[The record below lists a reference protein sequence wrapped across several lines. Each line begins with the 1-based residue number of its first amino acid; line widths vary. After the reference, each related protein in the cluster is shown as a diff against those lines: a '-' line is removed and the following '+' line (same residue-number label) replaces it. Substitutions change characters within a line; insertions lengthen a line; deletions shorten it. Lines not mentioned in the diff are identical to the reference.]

1 MDIIPEAPSGYLHR
15 FLPPGQTD
23 SDVHRHVCLA
33 VVHTGTQ
40 GKKERGIQGNFTNML
55 HVVYDIFACITIW
68 ECVEE
73 ERNIIHVLENNCN
86 DFDLLTTN
94 PI

>member
-1 MDIIPEAPSGYLHR
+1 
-15 FLPPGQTD
+15 
-23 SDVHRHVCLA
+23 
-33 VVHTGTQ
+33 
-40 GKKERGIQGNFTNML
+40 ML

-68 ECVEE
+68 EFVEE

-86 DFDLLTTN
+86 DFDFLLTTN